1 MGKIWKSAIVGKL
14 LREVGKMWLNRRFK
28 GVPVPIAIISTVFL
42 ILSIIGFFTIPSHYW
57 RNVSFGVLVLTGVVL
72 FYEFFFE
79 LPSKVYERDTKILQS
94 KIKELLPLEQ
104 AAKYQRDNPAQF
116 ISARFESLMVEKGKL
131 WVGSDVI
138 LTSRL
143 PYAIGIKKVD
153 VILWLPMGKGKHRYD
168 MQTRIGEHLGS
179 ISGEAGQHDRNIRV
193 HLDNDHELST
203 KLLDYIG
210 EYPYEY
216 LPSVEGTVIIT
227 TDELRKIELGIPES
241 SICIHRLKE
250 FHYEL

>member
-1 MGKIWKSAIVGKL
+1 
-14 LREVGKMWLNRRFK
+14 MWLERRFK
-28 GVPVPIAIISTVFL
+28 GVPQPVAIMSTLFF
-42 ILSIIGFFTIPSHYW
+42 ILSIIGVFTITSHFW
-57 RNVSFGVLVLTGVVL
+57 RNVSLVVLGIAGLTL

-79 LPSKVYERDTKILQS
+79 LPSKVYERDTKTLQS
-94 KIKELLPLEQ
+94 RINELLPLEQ
-104 AAKYQRDNPAQF
+104 AAKYQKDNPAQF

-143 PYAIGIKKVD
+143 PYAIEIKKVD
-153 VILWLPMGKGKHRYD
+153 VILWLPMNKGKHRYD
-168 MQTRIGEHLGS
+168 MQTRIGEYLGS
-179 ISGEAGQHDRNIRV
+179 ISGEAGQRDRSIRV
-193 HLDNDHELST
+193 HLDNDPELST

-241 SICIHRLKE
+241 SVCIHILKE